1 MSSLVMQHRKV
12 LGACSMVDVSDLY
25 DGSADQL
32 FQLTLP
38 SHAQKRQ
45 FILIFVTRRSAMLT
59 CAEGLRE

>member
-25 DGSADQL
+25 DQL
-32 FQLTLP
+32 FELTLP
-38 SHAQKRQ
+38 SYAQKRQ
-45 FILIFVTRRSAMLT
+45 FILIFVTRRSALLT